1 MKKILL
7 MLSVIMTMLLCNWAI
22 VSAEEVEGLSEALD
36 KIIMDRNFTQEQFNK
51 MDRQYIEEFNDWF
64 WNEYLKPTKLL
75 GRMNT
80 DSDEAEYKYCLNR
93 DRPDYAYGLLM
104 SKMSNKYA
112 QQYSESGVLSYLF
125 DKDERYWAVMHRTGY
140 GIAETF
146 SETGESIHPTDSIT
160 LTYEM
165 IDFLKDKKSIEDQ
178 LLVKGETKVDDLKVF
193 SVKNRITLLYVKCD
207 SNEYLIKLCGY
218 TGAKECIPQIQEY
231 TLYPAQEVIEAL
243 ASHDGGDWHYR
254 QLIARDMVQTK
265 STYQPEAEALQ
276 SEGLLH
282 GNDNGLDLLKPLSR
296 IEAAAML
303 LRAIDESEETTQTIP
318 AFTDVPQTHWGY
330 GAAENAYAL
339 GIINGV
345 GNNQFAPDK
354 TVTATEFAT
363 MLLRSAKEQNFD
375 WTQAINILIDKGIL
389 TEEETKTMDFFTRG
403 DMAKIIYE
411 AQQHGLLKK

>member
-7 MLSVIMTMLLCNWAI
+7 MLSIITTILLCNWAI

-36 KIIMDRNFTQEQFNK
+36 KIIMDRNFTQEQFDE
-51 MDRQYIEEFNDWF
+51 MDKQYIEEFNDWF

-80 DSDEAEYKYCLNR
+80 DSDEAEYEYCLNR

-146 SETGESIHPTDSIT
+146 SETGESIPNTNLIT
-160 LTYEM
+160 ITREI
-165 IDFLKDKKSIEDQ
+165 IDNLKNKKSIEDQ
-178 LLVKGETKVDDLKVF
+178 LLAKGEIKVDDLKVF
-193 SVKNRITLLYVKCD
+193 SVRNGITLLYIQCS
-207 SNEYLIKLCGY
+207 SNEYLMKLYDRDASGEYIKPVQL
-218 TGAKECIPQIQEY
+218 Y
-231 TLYPAQEVIEAL
+231 TLYPAQEVLDIMTNEESQQRPGLQDVAQIM
-243 ASHDGGDWHYR
+243 S
-254 QLIARDMVQTK
+254 ISK
-265 STYQPEAEALQ
+265 STYQAEAEALQ

-303 LRAIDESEETTQTIP
+303 LRAIDESEETTQTTP

>member
-7 MLSVIMTMLLCNWAI
+7 MLSLIMTMLLCNWAI

-36 KIIMDRNFTQEQFNK
+36 KIIMDRNFTQEQFDEMDEEYIKDFDYRFWDHMLKQLK
-51 MDRQYIEEFNDWF
+51 M
-64 WNEYLKPTKLL
+64 L
-75 GRMNT
+75 GRMHTN
-80 DSDEAEYKYCLNR
+80 SDEEEYEYCLNR

-104 SKMSNKYA
+104 SKVSNKYA
-112 QQYSESGVLSYLF
+112 KQYTENGVLSYLF
-125 DKDERYWAVMHRTGY
+125 DNNGQYWVAMHKR
-140 GIAETF
+140 GIGTAAAFALDGTR
-146 SETGESIHPTDSIT
+146 IYDYDVIT
-160 LTYEM
+160 ITQEM

-178 LLVKGETKVDDLKVF
+178 LLAKGETKVNDLKVL
-193 SVKNRITLLYVKCD
+193 SVRNGITLLYIQCS
-207 SNEYLIKLCGY
+207 SNEYLMKLYDRDASGEYIKPVQL
-218 TGAKECIPQIQEY
+218 Y
-231 TLYPAQEVIEAL
+231 TLYPAQEVLGIMTNEESQQRPGLQDVAQIM
-243 ASHDGGDWHYR
+243 S
-254 QLIARDMVQTK
+254 ISK
-265 STYQPEAEALQ
+265 STYQAEAEALQ

-303 LRAIDESEETTQTIP
+303 LRAIDEGEETTQTTP

>member
-7 MLSVIMTMLLCNWAI
+7 MLSLMMTILLCSWAI

-36 KIIMDRNFTQEQFNK
+36 KIIMDRNFTQEQFDE
-51 MDRQYIEEFNDWF
+51 MDKQYIEEFNDWF

-80 DSDEAEYKYCLNR
+80 DSDEAEYEYCLNR
-93 DRPDYAYGLLM
+93 DRPNYAYGVLV
-104 SKMSNKYA
+104 SAINKKYA
-112 QQYSESGVLSYLF
+112 KQYSEGNVLSYLF
-125 DKDERYWAVMHRTGY
+125 DQSERYWAVMHRTGY
-140 GIAETF
+140 GVAATF
-146 SETGESIHPTDSIT
+146 SETGESIRPTDSIT
-160 LTYEM
+160 LTCKM
-165 IDFLKDKKSIEDQ
+165 IDSVKDKESIKEQ
-178 LLVKGETKVDDLKVF
+178 LLQKNEVKVKDLKIL
-193 SVKNRITLLYVKCD
+193 RIRRGIVLLYIKCD
-207 SNEYLIKLCGY
+207 SNEYLMKLYGSD
-218 TGAKECIPQIQEY
+218 GSGKCIPQIEEY
-231 TLYPAQEVIEAL
+231 TLYPAQEVVEAL
-243 ASHDGGDWHYR
+243 ASHEGEDWPYR
-254 QLIARDMVQTK
+254 QLIAREIVQTK
-265 STYQPEAEALQ
+265 PTYQTEAEALQ

-303 LRAIDESEETTQTIP
+303 LRAIDESEETTQTTP
-318 AFTDVPQTHWGY
+318 AFIDVPQTHWGY

-411 AQQHGLLKK
+411 AQQHGLLI

>member
-7 MLSVIMTMLLCNWAI
+7 MLSIITTILLCNWAI

-36 KIIMDRNFTQEQFNK
+36 KIIMDRNFTQEQFDE
-51 MDRQYIEEFNDWF
+51 MDKQYIEEFNDWF

-80 DSDEAEYKYCLNR
+80 DSDEAEYEYCLNR

-146 SETGESIHPTDSIT
+146 SETGESIPNTNLIT
-160 LTYEM
+160 ITREI
-165 IDFLKDKKSIEDQ
+165 IDYLKNKKSIEDQ
-178 LLVKGETKVDDLKVF
+178 LLAKGEIKVDDLKVF
-193 SVKNRITLLYVKCD
+193 SVRNGITLLYIQCS
-207 SNEYLIKLCGY
+207 SNEYLMKLYDRDASGEYIKPVQL
-218 TGAKECIPQIQEY
+218 Y
-231 TLYPAQEVIEAL
+231 TLYPAQEVLDIMTNEESQQRPGLQDVAQIM
-243 ASHDGGDWHYR
+243 S
-254 QLIARDMVQTK
+254 ISK
-265 STYQPEAEALQ
+265 STYQAEAEALQ

-303 LRAIDESEETTQTIP
+303 LRAIDESEETTQTTP